1 MTEIN
6 KPFKCFL
13 LSVLLLLLLPISAT
27 AQIYKWTDENGQTH
41 FGDRSPESRAADEVT
56 AKINSLTTVS
66 FGNAGAVTIDGV
78 VMYSTSW
85 CGYCNK
91 ARRYFSDNNIVY
103 RDYDIEKDRFAK
115 SRYDRMDGRGVP
127 VILVGDKRMNGFSV
141 GGFEQLNAPD

>member
-1 MTEIN
+1 MTVIN
-6 KPFKCFL
+6 KPFKYFS
-13 LSVLLLLLLPISAT
+13 LSVLLLLFVAIPAT

-41 FGDRSPESRAADEVT
+41 FGDRSPESRAADDI
-56 AKINSLTTVS
+56 ADKINSLTTVS
-66 FGNAGAVTIDGV
+66 YGNAGAVTIDGV

-85 CGYCNK
+85 CGYCKK
-91 ARRYFSDNNIVY
+91 ARKYFAANNIAY

-141 GGFEQLNAPD
+141 AGFKSLNASE